1 MAWVQ
6 KASKETFSE
15 QYQAFIQDIFWH
27 LDTAVGAER
36 LTRAGFNLDNTLLD
50 ELRIINFAPLNK
62 DDPNSVQRSADLNLV
77 HKGFMGAV
85 EKLIKV

>member
-27 LDTAVGAER
+27 LNTAVGAER
-36 LTRAGFNLDNTLLD
+36 LTTLGFNLDNTLLD
-50 ELRIINFAPLNK
+50 DLRIVNFVPLNK

-77 HKGFMGAV
+77 HKGSWGRL
-85 EKLIKV
+85 KS